1 MKTFISILFI
11 IVSAII
17 ILGIF
22 SILNR
27 FILRKIKVNKWIILV
42 AAVITFIL
50 PIILRLNILWQQYF
64 FSGLFAILLL
74 WFFDVHQN
82 KGQKKEK
89 KMVIKPKAKPNR
101 VKHLNKK

>member
-27 FILRKIKVNKWIILV
+27 FILRKIKVNKWIILG

-50 PIILRLNILWQQYF
+50 PIVLRLNVLWQQYF

-101 VKHLNKK
+101 VKNLNKK